1 MHIAESKCEEI
12 VAPRGIRDQ
21 TAMLEHCDL
30 QRLRVGRQEFSMST
44 IDISHAE
51 PLLKAHDIDSAA
63 VVAGNTASDRIA
75 LSASVETGDSD
86 S

>member
-1 MHIAESKCEEI
+1 
-12 VAPRGIRDQ
+12 
-21 TAMLEHCDL
+21 
-30 QRLRVGRQEFSMST
+30 MST